1 MSHFPE
7 PPDVESTDD
16 EEDYGGS
23 LANLVEDNPTSVGIY
38 APSLIAYFN

>member
-16 EEDYGGS
+16 EEDDGGS
-23 LANLVEDNPTSVGIY
+23 LANLIEDNPTSVSIF
-38 APSLIAYFN
+38 APNFNSLF